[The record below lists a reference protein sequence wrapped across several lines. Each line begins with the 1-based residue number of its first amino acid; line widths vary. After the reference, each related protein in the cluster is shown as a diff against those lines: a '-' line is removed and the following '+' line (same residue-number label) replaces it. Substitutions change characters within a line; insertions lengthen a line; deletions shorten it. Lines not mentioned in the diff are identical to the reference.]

1 MSGPAN
7 AAIDGKGRLYHR
19 LFVVAVVLKGL
30 NGLAELVAGASIL
43 AIGHAGLNGIVM
55 LLTARELSEDPTDL
69 VANLL
74 RRWFAQLSAD
84 AELFAAVYLL
94 THGVVKIVLATCL
107 LREKS
112 WAFPAAAA
120 FFALFIAY
128 MSYRLALGW
137 SWSIAAF
144 CLFDLV
150 TLFLVLH
157 EWRASAEAGRR
168 V

>member
-69 VANLL
+69 VA
-74 RRWFAQLSAD
+74 
-84 AELFAAVYLL
+84 
-94 THGVVKIVLATCL
+94 TCCGDGS
-107 LREKS
+107 RS
-112 WAFPAAAA
+112 
-120 FFALFIAY
+120 
-128 MSYRLALGW
+128 
-137 SWSIAAF
+137 
-144 CLFDLV
+144 
-150 TLFLVLH
+150 
-157 EWRASAEAGRR
+157 
-168 V
+168 

>member
-1 MSGPAN
+1 M
-7 AAIDGKGRLYHR
+7 
-19 LFVVAVVLKGL
+19 LKGL
-30 NGLAELVAGASIL
+30 NGIVELVAGASIL
-43 AIGHAGLNGIVM
+43 AVGHAGLNGIVT

-74 RRWFAQLSAD
+74 RRWFAQLSPD
-84 AELFAAVYLL
+84 AELFGAVYLL
-94 THGVVKIVLATCL
+94 THGVAKIVLATCL

-112 WAFPAAAA
+112 WAFPVAAA

-128 MSYRLALGW
+128 MSYRLVLGW

-144 CLFDLV
+144 CLFDLI

-157 EWRASAEAGRR
+157 EWRASTEAGRR

>member
-1 MSGPAN
+1 M
-7 AAIDGKGRLYHR
+7 IDGKSRLYHR

-30 NGLAELVAGASIL
+30 NGIVELVAGASIL
-43 AIGHAGLNGIVM
+43 AVGHAGLNGIVT

-74 RRWFAQLSAD
+74 RRWFAQLSPD

-94 THGVVKIVLATCL
+94 THGVAKIVLATCL

-112 WAFPAAAA
+112 WAFPVAAA

-144 CLFDLV
+144 CLFDLI

-157 EWRASAEAGRR
+157 EWRASAAAGSRA
-168 V
+168 

>member
-1 MSGPAN
+1 MSHLTDGV
-7 AAIDGKGRLYHR
+7 IDGKGHLYHR

-30 NGLAELVAGASIL
+30 NGLTELVAGASIL
-43 AIGHAGLNGIVM
+43 AMGGIVT

-84 AELFAAVYLL
+84 AEVFAAVYLL
-94 THGVVKIVLATCL
+94 THGIVKIVLATCL

-128 MSYRLALGW
+128 MSYRLTLGW
-137 SWSIAAF
+137 SWSIAAL

-150 TLFLVLH
+150 TLSLVLH
-157 EWRASAEAGRR
+157 EWRTRSDPGRR
-168 V
+168 TGSL